1 MRKKKK
7 KKKKHAEIQTFL
19 SRGTRTCCHA
29 TREST
34 Q

>member
-7 KKKKHAEIQTFL
+7 EKKHADIQTFL
-19 SRGTRTCCHA
+19 SRGTRTCCHV